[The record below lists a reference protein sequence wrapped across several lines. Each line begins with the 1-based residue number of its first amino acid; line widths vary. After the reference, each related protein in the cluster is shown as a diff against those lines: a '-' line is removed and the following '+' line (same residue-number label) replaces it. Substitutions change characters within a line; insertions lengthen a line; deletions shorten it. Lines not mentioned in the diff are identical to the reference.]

1 MCGIFGKYSPSGV
14 EQNDL
19 IPMLQVLTHRGPDD
33 EGFIVKDKIGLGNT
47 RLSVID
53 LPGGHQP
60 ISNEDETIWIVYN
73 GEIYNHRSLRE
84 MLEKKGHLFR
94 TNSDT
99 EVIVHLYEEFGEDCA
114 GKLRGMFAFAI
125 WDDNQHKLIL
135 ARDHLGQ
142 KPLFYTQVGRD
153 FLFASEIK
161 ALLAASDRQREID
174 LESLHHYLS
183 LRFIPSPRTML
194 KGIQKLP
201 PAHLLIFQH
210 GEIRTTRYW
219 QLSFQKKLNLGEDE
233 FLEELREKLIETVA
247 CHLISD
253 VSVGAFLS
261 GGLDSAMIV
270 AIMAKDLGIDFKTFA
285 IGVDEQDFD
294 ETPYARM
301 VAQHYH
307 TDHIEQHVSAD
318 LIRSLPKIIWHLDE
332 PSDPIAA
339 CMYQAGKLASRHVK
353 VVLGGDGGDE
363 LFAGFDRY
371 QGNGYV
377 QTYRLLPTLFRER
390 MIPSLLDQLPDSFTY
405 NSTTQKIRWVHEL
418 SKITDPGMRYA
429 AATCFFRFNHHAK
442 YQLYTPET
450 WNILS
455 SLNSASIISNQ
466 YDNADSEN
474 PLDRMLFSDY
484 LTRLPEHSLMLV
496 DRMTM
501 AHGVEARSPFL
512 DHELVEFMA
521 TLPSHL
527 KIRGRQGKYLLRQLA
542 KEYLPETIVNRKKQ
556 GFGFPIAYWS
566 RKELYPILDRFL
578 MDSYL
583 VHNGLFRKENI
594 QWLMNSHKNN
604 RVDNHVRLW
613 MLLNLDIWHRM
624 YIEKQPVDVIE
635 QELIAIQP

>member
-1 MCGIFGKYSPSGV
+1 M
-14 EQNDL
+14 
-19 IPMLQVLTHRGPDD
+19 
-33 EGFIVKDKIGLGNT
+33 
-47 RLSVID
+47 
-53 LPGGHQP
+53 
-60 ISNEDETIWIVYN
+60 
-73 GEIYNHRSLRE
+73 
-84 MLEKKGHLFR
+84 
-94 TNSDT
+94 
-99 EVIVHLYEEFGEDCA
+99 
-114 GKLRGMFAFAI
+114 
-125 WDDNQHKLIL
+125 
-135 ARDHLGQ
+135 
-142 KPLFYTQVGRD
+142 
-153 FLFASEIK
+153 
-161 ALLAASDRQREID
+161 
-174 LESLHHYLS
+174 
-183 LRFIPSPRTML
+183 
-194 KGIQKLP
+194 
-201 PAHLLIFQH
+201 
-210 GEIRTTRYW
+210 
-219 QLSFQKKLNLGEDE
+219 
-233 FLEELREKLIETVA
+233 
-247 CHLISD
+247 
-253 VSVGAFLS
+253 GAFLS

-270 AIMAKDLGIDFKTFA
+270 AIMAKDLGINFKTFA
-285 IGVDEQDFD
+285 IGVQELDFD

-318 LIRSLPKIIWHLDE
+318 LIHSLPKIIWHLDE

-371 QGNGYV
+371 QGNGYI
-377 QTYRLLPTLFRER
+377 QIYRLLPTLFREQ

-418 SKITDPGMRYA
+418 SKISDPGMRYA

-442 YQLYTPET
+442 YQLYTPDT
-450 WNILS
+450 WNILGS
-455 SLNSASIISNQ
+455 INSASVISNQ

-527 KIRGRQGKYLLRQLA
+527 KVRGRQAKYLLRQLA
-542 KEYLPETIVNRKKQ
+542 KEYLPERIVNRKKQ

-566 RKELYPILDRFL
+566 RKDLYPTLDRFL
-578 MDSYL
+578 MDSYF
-583 VHNGLFRKENI
+583 VRSGLFRKENI
-594 QWLMNSHKNN
+594 QWLLISHKNN

-624 YIEKQPVDVIE
+624 YIEKQPVDIIE
-635 QELIAIQP
+635 HELIATQP